1 MRKLYPT
8 ETSSIHDELERLG
21 FNEEQ
26 IDIVEMIHDIE
37 REGVLKDIK
46 KAIREIVREN
56 KGA

>member
-1 MRKLYPT
+1 MYPT